1 MKIRALIPR
10 FSLHAFCFWAI
21 IAIGNHSWAQLL
33 PTGSWKTHLSYQ
45 RVLACE
51 ASNRYIYAAS
61 EKGFFR
67 VKEST
72 NELEILG
79 KQNGFNGQEV
89 TCLSF
94 HSSKNLLLIGYRDG
108 NIDVL
113 INDATIVNIPG
124 YFNKPLQGDKSIY
137 HCYFT
142 ENQALVSS
150 YFGLLVIDLVNF
162 EISDSYSAIGDQGV
176 SIPVLGSCVVKDSLY
191 VGTLSGIRKA
201 RWSNLINLNDFNEW
215 SWLTYSNGVPCNE
228 LCSYKD
234 SLYYQMDSTAYR
246 YHDGNSRIV
255 NAEKRRMA
263 RIWTNANGLHIAYPG
278 KIINYGGSGTQNI
291 NVVYAITQFPNGI
304 YWFGTGIQSGLIKK
318 DPMGEVS
325 YLPSGPATNGAF
337 KMTKHGEYLLTTA
350 GGVTATFGNSF
361 NTGGFYIHHKGN
373 WKNNINHPLNTN
385 LYDFTYT
392 AYASKRNWQIAATHS
407 FGVLIFQ
414 NNEIIARWDE
424 TNSPLKKRIDGFIWV
439 SGVCEDSKGNIWLLS
454 YGSETPLLC
463 YTTAGTWKTF
473 ELGFSSETEVK
484 GLEIDNNNNKWMI
497 LQRGGILVFNEGKDA
512 SIKADDQSI
521 VLTAQNGLRSNDVN
535 AICADKLGYVWIGTN
550 QGLNIYTGGG
560 KLFSNPKLDPF
571 VIEQNGSIG
580 YLMGEENITDIL
592 YDGGNRKWMST
603 TNGLFLIEPYGQRVI
618 RNFQSSNSPLVSNR
632 IQCLGQ
638 IDETGEIFMG
648 TDLGIQS
655 YRSDAK
661 ADLGTFDD
669 HLKIYPNPVHPDYSG
684 VITIEGLTNNAIIKI
699 TDAQGMLIYETKA
712 NGGKATWDGKRLN
725 GSIPNSGV
733 LIVFAVNEDGTESA
747 MGKFVF
753 IRPKE

>member
-325 YLPSGPATNGAF
+325 YLPSGPATNGA
-337 KMTKHGEYLLTTA
+337 
-350 GGVTATFGNSF
+350 
-361 NTGGFYIHHKGN
+361 
-373 WKNNINHPLNTN
+373 
-385 LYDFTYT
+385 
-392 AYASKRNWQIAATHS
+392 SK
-407 FGVLIFQ
+407 
-414 NNEIIARWDE
+414 
-424 TNSPLKKRIDGFIWV
+424 
-439 SGVCEDSKGNIWLLS
+439 
-454 YGSETPLLC
+454 
-463 YTTAGTWKTF
+463 
-473 ELGFSSETEVK
+473 
-484 GLEIDNNNNKWMI
+484 
-497 LQRGGILVFNEGKDA
+497 
-512 SIKADDQSI
+512 
-521 VLTAQNGLRSNDVN
+521 
-535 AICADKLGYVWIGTN
+535 
-550 QGLNIYTGGG
+550 
-560 KLFSNPKLDPF
+560 
-571 VIEQNGSIG
+571 
-580 YLMGEENITDIL
+580 
-592 YDGGNRKWMST
+592 
-603 TNGLFLIEPYGQRVI
+603 
-618 RNFQSSNSPLVSNR
+618 
-632 IQCLGQ
+632 
-638 IDETGEIFMG
+638 
-648 TDLGIQS
+648 
-655 YRSDAK
+655 
-661 ADLGTFDD
+661 
-669 HLKIYPNPVHPDYSG
+669 
-684 VITIEGLTNNAIIKI
+684 
-699 TDAQGMLIYETKA
+699 
-712 NGGKATWDGKRLN
+712 
-725 GSIPNSGV
+725 
-733 LIVFAVNEDGTESA
+733 
-747 MGKFVF
+747 
-753 IRPKE
+753 